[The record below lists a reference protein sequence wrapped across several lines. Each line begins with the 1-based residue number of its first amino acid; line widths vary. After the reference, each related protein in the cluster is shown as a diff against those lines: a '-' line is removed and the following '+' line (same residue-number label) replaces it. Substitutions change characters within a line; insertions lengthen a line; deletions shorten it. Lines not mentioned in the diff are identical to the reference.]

1 MVFQN
6 HNHIFLLRGQ
16 VLNLIHQKIQLIH
29 RGYLVLVVIIGIEI
43 SGSVGLPDDPDSDSV
58 ESSSCQNL
66 TSMRIID
73 ISATLLDFIFWVEK
87 IILHKE

>member
-6 HNHIFLLRGQ
+6 HNHIYLLKGQ

-29 RGYLVLVVIIGIEI
+29 RGYLVLVVIIGTEI

-58 ESSSCQNL
+58 ESPSCENL
-66 TSMRIID
+66 TSMKIID
-73 ISATLLDFIFWVEK
+73 ISATPLDFIFWVEK
-87 IILHKE
+87 IILHKD